1 MPRRWILPREHPG
14 TSDLARLLRI
24 SPTIAHLLISRG
36 LDTETAARE
45 FLAPSLDALHS
56 PHALLDMD
64 SALERVQRAI
74 RSGERI
80 RIHGDYDV
88 DGATSTAILKT
99 AIELAGGKATFHIP
113 HRLKEGYGISLDA
126 LDGCVRDGVTL
137 MISVDTGIRAAAV
150 VERARELGIDVIITD
165 HHLPDTAIPPAY
177 AVINPNRPG
186 CTYPNKDLCGVGV
199 AFKLVQALLSSL
211 GWPEDKLRR
220 VLESFLKMAAI
231 GTVADVVPL
240 TGENRIIVRHGLA
253 ALRNVRSPGLQALFA
268 VAGLD
273 PGSAPTA
280 HDIGFR
286 VGPRINAAGRMSSA
300 TDAVELFLTQDVDR
314 AQAIAAQLHEFNAAR
329 QAEEAAVV
337 SAILEQCAATPVDE
351 SCYALVFCAEEWHRG
366 VLGIVASRLVD
377 RFHRPV
383 FVLSQENGNAQGSGR
398 SIPGFHLLDAL
409 DAMPE
414 LFVKYGGHRHAAG
427 MTLRSH
433 SVAEFRERFNAHAA
447 GKLTREDLQPS
458 LEIDALVTIP
468 ELSDNLFAEVGAL
481 EPFGHSNAVPVFAAI
496 SVEVAGPVTYM
507 KEKHL
512 RVPLRQNSRT
522 IWFKAFH
529 SAERA
534 QELPAG
540 ARVDVA
546 FKLEE
551 DRYNQSWCA
560 VIQDFRPAQS

>member
-1 MPRRWILPREHPG
+1 VPLRWILPCGHPG
-14 TSDLARLLRI
+14 TPELARLLRI
-24 SPTIAHLLISRG
+24 SPAVAHLLISRG
-36 LDTETAARE
+36 LNTEAAARE
-45 FLAPSLDALHS
+45 FLSPSLDSLHP

-64 SALERVQRAI
+64 RALERLWRAI

-88 DGATSTAILKT
+88 DGTTSTAILKT
-99 AIELAGGKATFHIP
+99 AIELAGGAATFHIP

-137 MISVDTGIRAAAV
+137 IISVDTGIRAAQA

-165 HHLPDTAIPPAY
+165 HHLPDTAVPPAY

-220 VLESFLKMAAI
+220 VLTSFLKMAAI

-240 TGENRIIVRHGLA
+240 TGENRVIVRHGLA

-268 VAGLD
+268 IAGLD
-273 PGSAPTA
+273 PGTAPSAR
-280 HDIGFR
+280 DIGFR
-286 VGPRINAAGRMSSA
+286 VGPRINAAGRMA
-300 TDAVELFLTQDVDR
+300 TANDAVELFLTQDVDR
-314 AQAIAAQLHEFNAAR
+314 AQAIASQLHELNTAR

-337 SAILEQCAATPVDE
+337 DAILEHCVRTPVDE
-351 SCYALVFCAEEWHRG
+351 NCYALVFCAEDWHRG

-383 FVLSQENGNAQGSGR
+383 CVLSQENGTAQGSGR
-398 SIPGFHLLDAL
+398 SIAGFHFLDAL

-414 LFVKYGGHRHAAG
+414 LFVKYGGHSHAAG
-427 MTLRSH
+427 MALRSQ
-433 SVAEFRERFNAHAA
+433 SVQEFRERFNAHAA

-468 ELSDNLFAEVGAL
+468 DLSDDLFAEVGAL
-481 EPFGHSNAVPVFAAI
+481 EPFGHSNAAPLFAAM

-507 KEKHL
+507 KEKHI
-512 RVPLRQNSRT
+512 RVPLRQGSRT
-522 IWFKAFH
+522 LWFKAFH
-529 SAERA
+529 FAERA
-534 QELPAG
+534 KELPVG
-540 ARVDVA
+540 AKVDVA

-551 DRYNQSWCA
+551 DRYNQGWCA
-560 VIQDFRPAQS
+560 VIQDFRLAQG